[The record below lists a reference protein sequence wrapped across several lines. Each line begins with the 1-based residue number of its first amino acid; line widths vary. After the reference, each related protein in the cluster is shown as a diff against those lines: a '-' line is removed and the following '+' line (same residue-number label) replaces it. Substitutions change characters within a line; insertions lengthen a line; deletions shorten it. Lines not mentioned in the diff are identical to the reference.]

1 MNQDSTRINEGI
13 RAREVRVISAEGE
26 QLGIMSTDEAIRVAQ
41 EQGLDLVEVAAAS
54 RPPVCRI
61 MDYGRYKYQLKKKQ
75 QGSKKR
81 MAGQT
86 MKEVKLRPK
95 TEVHDYQ
102 VKLRHIT
109 RFLLEGHKV
118 KVTVRFRG
126 REMAHKDLGMEML
139 ERITKDSGD
148 LATVGSPPLMEG
160 RLLQMVLAPSPKAL
174 VIKRA
179 KDDEREK
186 QRAQERAARMA
197 AGDKGKSAQPEPAEE
212 EEPEDED
219 LDDDLDDEEDED
231 GEDDEN
237 EEAEGGGGEN
247 DPAGEAPKGAAGQGN
262 PDPF

>member
-1 MNQDSTRINEGI
+1 VNQDSTRINEGI

-102 VKLRHIT
+102 VKLKHIT

-139 ERITKDSGD
+139 ERITKDAGD
-148 LATVGSPPLMEG
+148 LATVGSAPLMEG

-179 KDDEREK
+179 KDEEREK

-197 AGDKGKSAQPEPAEE
+197 AGDKGKAAAPEPEE
-212 EEPEDED
+212 
-219 LDDDLDDEEDED
+219 DDLDDEEPEDDLDDDDDDEEEEDSDAGD
-231 GEDDEN
+231 GEDN
-237 EEAEGGGGEN
+237 
-247 DPAGEAPKGAAGQGN
+247 PAGESPKGAAGQGN
-262 PDPF
+262 IDPA